1 MSKGKRRFRLSLSI
15 RQKIIGSFLVVIIF
29 FNFNGALNVYF
40 LNENDIAT
48 QENIDV
54 LYPSLGGI
62 SEFRLMVLES
72 RMYIINWV
80 NEPKEKQEKE
90 ALRRLHIEY
99 PEVRDSLQL
108 LKKDWESEEQKAAM
122 DSVLKSYEIILRN
135 QKKIMNELVEP
146 DDYRNINTKA
156 NAQRILE
163 NDILTPISKV
173 SNTLNRLYNQK
184 RRESEKT
191 QYEVSDLIAFLQ
203 LNNLIFGGIILIGGI
218 LWALIFSRNIT
229 RPIKY
234 INNVFIKLGLG
245 ELPEDAQ
252 YKFPNDEIGEM
263 AESADKLVNGLKET
277 SLFAE
282 KIGNGD
288 YQASFK
294 PLSDNDVLG
303 NALIEMRD
311 NLSRVAEED
320 RRRNWQNEG
329 LANFSD
335 ILKVPDVEL
344 EQLSDNIISNLVKY
358 VKANQGGLFIVQDT
372 TEEEEPYMI
381 LTASY
386 AWDKKKH
393 IDRKVYKGDG
403 LTGQVWVEQEKI
415 LINDVPQDYVSITSG
430 LGEANPNSLLIVP
443 LKLNE
448 DVYGVVELASFNEF
462 QDFEVDFV
470 EKVAESIAS
479 AIASARIQEQT
490 RLLLSESNERNLEI
504 QTEREKVQNNMEK
517 LRQSEAEIERT
528 KRLYQQ
534 QEELLDASSLMIE
547 TDPGFKIIE
556 VNQLAQIKLKY
567 DKYEMI
573 GMRLEK
579 IFDSYT
585 QIEEVEQALATGNKW
600 VEFAY
605 LRDRYEKRI
614 RMKVSGT
621 AIFDEND
628 TISKYL
634 FILHDIN
641 YIEI

>member
-1 MSKGKRRFRLSLSI
+1 MSKGKRRLSLSI
-15 RQKIIGSFLVVIIF
+15 RQKIVFSFLVVIIF
-29 FNFNGALNVYF
+29 FNFNGAINVYY
-40 LNENDIAT
+40 LNENDLAT
-48 QENIDV
+48 QENIDI

-72 RMYIINWV
+72 RMYITNWV
-80 NEPKEKQEKE
+80 NNSSDKQEKE
-90 ALRRLHIEY
+90 ALRKLHIQF

-108 LKKDWESEEQKAAM
+108 LKNGWESKDQQAAM

-135 QKKIMNELVEP
+135 QKKIMNELIELE
-146 DDYRNINTKA
+146 DYRNVAISTEA
-156 NAQRILE
+156 RRIL
-163 NDILTPISKV
+163 DKDVLPSITAV

-184 RRESEKT
+184 RRESEKI
-191 QYEVSDLIAFLQ
+191 QYDVSGSIAFLQ
-203 LNNLIFGGIILIGGI
+203 FNNLILGGIILIGGI
-218 LWALIFSRNIT
+218 LWALLFSRNIT
-229 RPIKY
+229 RPIRY
-234 INNVFIKLGLG
+234 INNVFVKLGLG

-282 KIGNGD
+282 KIGNGE
-288 YQASFK
+288 YQAAFK

-335 ILKVPDVEL
+335 ILKVPDADL

-372 TEEEEPYMI
+372 NEEEEEGYMT

-403 LTGQVWVEQEKI
+403 LTGQVWIEQEKI

-490 RLLLSESNERNLEI
+490 RLLLDESNQRNLEI

-534 QEELLDASSLMIE
+534 QEELLDASSLLVE

-556 VNQLAQIKLKY
+556 VNQLTQIKLKY

-579 IFDSYT
+579 LFDSYT
-585 QIEEVEQALATGNKW
+585 QIEEVEQTLATGNKW